1 MRRRRSRSERARELD
16 AVVGGEALLEGLRE
30 LVGEPAPR
38 LVADLGLE
46 AVQYLVEHLAEVVLG
61 VDRYRLNYNI
71 IDFYRLVWPS
81 KIDY

>member
-30 LVGEPAPR
+30 LVSEPAPR

-61 VDRYRLNYNI
+61 VDKTG
-71 IDFYRLVWPS
+71 ID
-81 KIDY
+81 